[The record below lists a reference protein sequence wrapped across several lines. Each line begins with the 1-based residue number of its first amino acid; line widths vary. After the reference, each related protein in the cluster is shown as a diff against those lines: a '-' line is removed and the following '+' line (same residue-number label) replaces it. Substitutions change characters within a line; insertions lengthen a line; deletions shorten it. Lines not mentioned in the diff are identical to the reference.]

1 MLGPIEC
8 PCLVRWI
15 RDPRSTF
22 SMSGMARARGGFC
35 FPKRTEGQSWST
47 SLGTAQLEKAR
58 PWNYAL
64 NAAPKGPVV
73 LSDWPWKTVPGCLL
87 GKGCEPSPP
96 NPNHT
101 GRVYHLVAGHCKSD
115 DAGPCLFGGGF
126 RDSWY
131 TLGRAFH
138 EIGGDRRLLHE
149 LDVVHQESS
158 SDLSIQGDAYAAESC
173 TGRLGESL
181 DWRSTL

>member
-1 MLGPIEC
+1 MLRPIEC

-22 SMSGMARARGGFC
+22 SMSGMARARFGFC

-47 SLGTAQLEKAR
+47 SLGTTQFEKAR

-87 GKGCEPSPP
+87 GKGCEPSAP

-126 RDSWY
+126 R
-131 TLGRAFH
+131 
-138 EIGGDRRLLHE
+138 
-149 LDVVHQESS
+149 VHFGKGIPRNRWWPSS
-158 SDLSIQGDAYAAESC
+158 STWVGRGASEELKSLVNPRRCLSIAAESC